1 VREIVTTKVHT
12 LDDGAWISVDNER
25 RLSVSG
31 LWRLARHDFCPCE
44 EADVLVEAFR
54 EVGVSHPD
62 IEARIVGECIRCGTD
77 GITDWV
83 TVGRVV
89 DDDFYPVVPESVHL
103 PGRSVV
109 RSRSR
114 PR

>member
-1 VREIVTTKVHT
+1 MIAVHT

-25 RLSVSG
+25 RISVSG
-31 LWRLARHDFCPCE
+31 LWRLANHEFCPCE

-54 EVGVSHPD
+54 EVGVSSPD

-83 TVGRVV
+83 PVGRMSEGE
-89 DDDFYPVVPESVHL
+89 FYPVVPESVHF
-103 PGRSVV
+103 PG
-109 RSRSR
+109 
-114 PR
+114 